1 MSHSRTHVAAAALGI
16 ASASVAGKNQGTS
29 DELMWN
35 RNENILVP
43 ASPLRINNSLEVEN
57 RIHHHLFRPRQAL
70 YTTGR
75 TGMSNLRSSHQKR
88 APSAASNE
96 SGLLVVVKRVDLVF
110 VAIVGDFAG
119 DDGVFDVAA
128 VVQW

>member
-1 MSHSRTHVAAAALGI
+1 M
-16 ASASVAGKNQGTS
+16 
-29 DELMWN
+29 
-35 RNENILVP
+35 
-43 ASPLRINNSLEVEN
+43 EN

-88 APSAASNE
+88 APSNE

-119 DDGVFDVAA
+119 DDGVLDVGA
-128 VVQW
+128 VVQGRAV